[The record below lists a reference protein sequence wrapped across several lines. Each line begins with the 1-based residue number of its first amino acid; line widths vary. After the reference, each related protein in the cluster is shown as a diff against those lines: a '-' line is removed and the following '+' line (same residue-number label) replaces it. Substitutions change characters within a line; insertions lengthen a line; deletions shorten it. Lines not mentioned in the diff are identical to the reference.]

1 MSFRGRVSLP
11 ECWVWSQHPCFFF
24 KCLLLFGKKKSFW
37 DWITGSAWVPCAAGN
52 RDLCDLPRWHLLNDI
67 SEHVSL
73 EETEM
78 SPLDVHDRCM
88 HGNWFGWKRFQGS
101 NCKHLKGF
109 HMTNLVAG
117 KFSKY
122 EMLLLNLVSNLQ
134 EMSQVHHLRMF
145 PCFAVLGASPPPLTC
160 KPHADPLHLLWKTDF
175 FSPEFSHCNYG

>member
-1 MSFRGRVSLP
+1 MFTFVWEKKILLGLNHRVSM
-11 ECWVWSQHPCFFF
+11 S
-24 KCLLLFGKKKSFW
+24 
-37 DWITGSAWVPCAAGN
+37 PCAAGN

-88 HGNWFGWKRFQGS
+88 HGNWFGWKRFRGS

-160 KPHADPLHLLWKTDF
+160 KPHADPLHLLWKRIF
-175 FSPEFSHCNYG
+175 FPQNFLTAIMAKAFCPFLVQKWN